1 MKILIGSN
9 IRQLRKAKDISQEQ
23 LAEAV
28 GVTVQAVSKWE
39 TQQSL
44 PDIGIVPEIA
54 EFFGVTLDSLFFGN
68 AEEAAKT
75 DISGIPCD
83 GKLYIVQARNGKIL
97 GRDEWE
103 CDKRIYIDLGENN
116 NELSA
121 EIWGNADIKGNV
133 GGAVNANGGV
143 NCGNV
148 GGGVV
153 ADGGVNCGNIAGAV
167 VADGGVNCGNVAGS
181 VTADAGINCGNIA
194 GAVNSQGDVRCG
206 DISQCKEIKCQT
218 LYCEGKITCEK
229 IEGEVHTREDIDF

>member
-1 MKILIGSN
+1 MKILIGTN
-9 IRQLRKAKDISQEQ
+9 IRQLRKSKDISQEQ

-68 AEEAAKT
+68 AEEIIKT

-83 GKLYIVQARNGKIL
+83 GKLYIVQARDGKIL

-103 CDKRIYIDLGENN
+103 CNKRIYLDLGENN
-116 NELSA
+116 NQLSA
-121 EIWGNADIKGNV
+121 EIWGSAYIKGNV
-133 GGAVNANGGV
+133 GGAVNANGSV

-167 VADGGVNCGNVAGS
+167 VADGTINCGNVAGS
-181 VTADAGINCGNIA
+181 VTADVDVNCGNIA
-194 GAVNSQGDVRCG
+194 GAVNSQCDIRCG
-206 DISQCKEIKCQT
+206 DISQCKEIKCQK

-229 IEGEVHTREDIDF
+229 IEGEVHTGENIEF